1 MRLKGVLPI
10 GERWHVVQ
18 SISINFSHIERKV
31 MRLKKLWLY
40 ILTPLLVLLVLQL
53 WQILFKRKNLK
64 NVITKVGIWET
75 DNGKFV
81 TPDAKGVYNLAPQN
95 QSYENYKF
103 ATDFDLSAYDGKL
116 NDGDTFTFTIQL
128 HCLFVLKPLN
138 SKIKRLI
145 LL

>member
-1 MRLKGVLPI
+1 MK
-10 GERWHVVQ
+10 
-18 SISINFSHIERKV
+18 F
-31 MRLKKLWLY
+31 KKLWLY
-40 ILTPLLVLLVLQL
+40 ILTPLLVLLGSAALTNTVQA
-53 WQILFKRKNLK
+53 QELK

-81 TPDAKGVYNLAPQN
+81 TPDAKGVYNLSPQN

-103 ATDFDLSAYDGKL
+103 AADFDLSAYDGKL
-116 NDGDTFTFTIQL
+116 KVIPLHSLFQL
-128 HCLFVLKPLN
+128 HYLFVLKPLN

>member
-1 MRLKGVLPI
+1 
-10 GERWHVVQ
+10 
-18 SISINFSHIERKV
+18 

-40 ILTPLLVLLVLQL
+40 ILTPLLVLFGSAALTNTVQA
-53 WQILFKRKNLK
+53 QELK

-103 ATDFDLSAYDGKL
+103 AADFDLSAYDGKL
-116 NDGDTFTFTIQL
+116 
-128 HCLFVLKPLN
+128 
-138 SKIKRLI
+138 R
-145 LL
+145 